1 MWHSDVAHAFSTDT
15 VKFIDLQTLSE
26 YRVSVMCSATAVIWQ
41 KQMLFFFILC
51 DKQEMLTWLFFQN
64 RWLSLWLWWQKEHKI
79 IPAVSIYLS
88 MWVLD
93 LSISIKKLWQMS
105 TIGCRRGS
113 PLTMYVF
120 DTRLQNYSS
129 EYIVW
134 VRHLQDRRGHYSW
147 WRFSLSKPMRLNGR
161 HQKAA
166 A

>member
-1 MWHSDVAHAFSTDT
+1 MTYKPYQSIGFLLCVTYAEIF
-15 VKFIDLQTLSE
+15 
-26 YRVSVMCSATAVIWQ
+26 
-41 KQMLFFFILC
+41 MLFFFILC
-51 DKQEMLTWLFFQN
+51 LNQEMLTWLFCQN
-64 RWLSLWLWWQKEHKI
+64 CWLSLWLWWQKEHKI
-79 IPAVSIYLS
+79 IPVVSIHSS

-93 LSISIKKLWQMS
+93 LSISINNLWQMS

-113 PLTMYVF
+113 V
-120 DTRLQNYSS
+120 TRPQNYSS

-134 VRHLQDRRGHYSW
+134 VRHLQDRRSHYSW